1 MNSLHIG
8 SSGAKIALRGGLR
21 AVGVIAKGWSPLVAS
36 QERKRS
42 RSAPKRV
49 AIVRPAAGKSVLYR
63 TRSRVNLSFSEGARV
78 WLAPFLF
85 RHRAASQT
93 GSANPGIRRFRPGQ

>member
-1 MNSLHIG
+1 MNKLKIG
-8 SSGAKIALRGGLR
+8 SSGAKNTLRGGLR
-21 AVGVIAKGWSPLVAS
+21 AVGVIPKASPPLVATP
-36 QERKRS
+36 ERKRS
-42 RSAPKRV
+42 RSAPKRI